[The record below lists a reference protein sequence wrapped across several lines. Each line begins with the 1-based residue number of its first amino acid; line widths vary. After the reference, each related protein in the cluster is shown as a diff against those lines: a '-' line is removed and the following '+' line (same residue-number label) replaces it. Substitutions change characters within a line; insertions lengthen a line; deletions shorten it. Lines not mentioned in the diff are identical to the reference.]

1 MSRFQLIEY
10 ITFTCRHLH
19 CHGKLLCRVNLCCR
33 KFAVFTVRLILLGI
47 YVNLT
52 NSFISLSATSLNQS
66 KGNSKF
72 NVVYDIELLKK
83 SVFFL
88 YSKIAPEIQRNS
100 KIHEKYKKSQ
110 TKNTMVH
117 DCLPFFRNKKTIDFI
132 SWAKETGILCPNSP
146 SIG

>member
-1 MSRFQLIEY
+1 MISSGKELFEKEPRSQLSD
-10 ITFTCRHLH
+10 
-19 CHGKLLCRVNLCCR
+19 
-33 KFAVFTVRLILLGI
+33 ILQ
-47 YVNLT
+47 
-52 NSFISLSATSLNQS
+52 FLNQS

-83 SVFFL
+83 IVFFL
-88 YSKIAPEIQRNS
+88 YSKKAPEIQRNS

-146 SIG
+146 SIGV